1 MAKKQS
7 RSYGDQKKT
16 TNKWT
21 QRERDQFF
29 FKACL
34 ANVLRDEHLA
44 DDWREII
51 KKRLS
56 SK

>member
-44 DDWREII
+44 DDI

>member
-44 DDWREII
+44 DD
-51 KKRLS
+51 
-56 SK
+56 